1 MRAAIFAAVI
11 MAAVS
16 VTAIEEEDNTPPETW
31 DNMCYHCVNEGNLY
45 CVKGVSK
52 ASPDTGFNWPTA
64 TGTCMEAN
72 CKT

>member
-16 VTAIEEEDNTPPETW
+16 VTAVEEEDYTPLE
-31 DNMCYHCVNEGNLY
+31 DLKDMCYHCVDEGNLY
-45 CVKGVSK
+45 CVKGVAK
-52 ASPDTGFNWPTA
+52 TLPDTGFNWPTA